1 MKKWF
6 LLACAVFTEVAGS
19 VALRAAI
26 EHPAWYLVTGIG
38 FVAALFFLSAVLRE
52 GMALGV
58 AYGIWGASG
67 VALTGTLAT
76 TVFNEPLT
84 GTAVAGVVL
93 IIAGVLTIELGSQRA
108 ADQAARGPD
117 RESVTA

>member
-6 LLACAVFTEVAGS
+6 LLVGAILTEVTGS
-19 VALRAAI
+19 VSLKAAV
-26 EHPAWYLVTGIG
+26 EHPGWYFVTAIG
-38 FVAALFFLSAVLRE
+38 FVAALVFLSAVLRA

-67 VALTGTLAT
+67 VALTATLST
-76 TVFNEPLT
+76 IIFGEPFT
-84 GTAVAGVVL
+84 GTTLVGVSL

-108 ADQAARGPD
+108 TE
-117 RESVTA
+117 REQVPA